1 MRVAVR
7 SQSNAGLGSGF
18 SVFPGE
24 DGYFGKRAEGGVK
37 REPPQNARLKSG
49 LDDMKIFGSF
59 F

>member
-1 MRVAVR
+1 MRAAVR

-37 REPPQNARLKSG
+37 RVPPKTP
-49 LDDMKIFGSF
+49 D
-59 F
+59 